1 MSNYLDNYGE
11 MSVKEGKM
19 GLRQSFILSVLLAV
33 CLSGSILFGPA
44 STLGQKGEG
53 EPREGVYIIKKGDTL
68 WDLSE
73 KYFNDPFL
81 WPKLWQSNQYI
92 TNPHWIYPGNPVR
105 FHPFEEVKIP
115 PAKPAEIRPPEVR
128 PPEVKPEIAEKPPV
142 EEKPVKEA
150 VAPVKPPKV
159 VLKPEA
165 ILPRDAR
172 WPGFLTKEAFPGIG
186 VVVEPSERGRLFIA
200 EGDIIYLAFRT
211 RDPIELGDRFTI
223 FRTSPIIKHPLT
235 GENLGRKV
243 SILGDCK
250 ITGGHGALYAAQV
263 LKSYSE
269 IVVGDRIT
277 PYQPQGVQ

>member
-1 MSNYLDNYGE
+1 
-11 MSVKEGKM
+11 M
-19 GLRQSFILSVLLAV
+19 GLRGNFIVWVLLAV
-33 CLSGSILFGPA
+33 CLLGLILFGPA
-44 STLGQKGEG
+44 FSLGQQGEG
-53 EPREGVYIIKKGDTL
+53 EPREGVYVIKKGDTL

-73 KYFNDPFL
+73 KYFKDPFL

-92 TNPHWIYPGNPVR
+92 TNPHWIYPGNPIR
-105 FHPFEEVKIP
+105 FYPFEEVRIP
-115 PAKPAEIRPPEVR
+115 PVKPPEIR
-128 PPEVKPEIAEKPPV
+128 PPEVKPEIAKKPPV
-142 EEKPVKEA
+142 KEKPVEEA
-150 VAPVKPPKV
+150 PPLVKPPEV

-186 VVVEPSERGRLFIA
+186 VVVDPKESGRLIMG
-200 EGDIIYLAFRT
+200 EGDIVYVAFRT
-211 RDPIELGDRFTI
+211 RDPIEIGDRFTI
-223 FRTSPIIKHPLT
+223 FRTSPIIKNPLT

-250 ITGGHGALYAAQV
+250 ITSGHGAMFTAQV